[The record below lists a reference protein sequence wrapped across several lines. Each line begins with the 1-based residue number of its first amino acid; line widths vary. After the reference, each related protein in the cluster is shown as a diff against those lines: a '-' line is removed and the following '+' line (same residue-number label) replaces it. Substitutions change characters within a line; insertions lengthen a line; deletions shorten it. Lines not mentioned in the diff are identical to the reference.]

1 MGQKHKTFW
10 MTDRL
15 FSKGITREG
24 GRLFVDRDGKRYAC
38 FESAYSYEYQ
48 TIGNNAHETKE
59 DAIAHAKKMIA
70 KELASMGKQR
80 AKLLKMAEELK

>member
-1 MGQKHKTFW
+1 MKPERKTFW

-15 FSKGITREG
+15 FSKGSSRG
-24 GRLFVDRDGKRYAC
+24 KGKAFVDRDGKRYAC
-38 FESAYSYEYQ
+38 FESAYRYEYQ

-70 KELASMGKQR
+70 EKLASLDTQR
-80 AKLLKMAEELK
+80 AMLKKLAEEL